1 MQHLFRLLIFLN
13 QPYTFRATNLPIL
26 RSTFWLYIQLWYD
39 APTLLL
45 TGAMVEMELF
55 HLNRGTSRQQCR
67 CTVPK
72 AVYRVKKW
80 SWGWANLLPETCRVD
95 VKILMNEKVVASC
108 YLLIWLYCSGI
119 HCRSC
124 AVFDVSC
131 KHTSTLLHKEL
142 TKMSALLTLQKENS
156 SKFDI
161 AITSS
166 NSPYHCC
173 YLGVPVV
180 VWLRLG
186 LCNSFGLYYAN
197 WSSR

>member
-1 MQHLFRLLIFLN
+1 M
-13 QPYTFRATNLPIL
+13 FRATNSPIL
-26 RSTFWLYIQLWYD
+26 RSTFDCIYDFWYNV
-39 APTLLL
+39 PTLLP
-45 TGAMVEMELF
+45 TGVTVEMERQF
-55 HLNRGTSRQQCR
+55 HLNRGAGQQQCR
-67 CTVPK
+67 CIVPNAIYK
-72 AVYRVKKW
+72 VKNC
-80 SWGWANLLPETCRVD
+80 SWWWANLSPETCRVD
-95 VKILMNEKVVASC
+95 LKILVNEKVVASC
-108 YLLIWLYCSGI
+108 CLLIWLYFSGI

-131 KHTSTLLHKEL
+131 KHTSTLLLKEL